1 MKRTL
6 GVLRN
11 DKTRAELDA
20 LRHILA
26 DTEKELA
33 DARAEIRRAHI
44 EIDVLRGMVDR
55 QHRDLLEIQGYK
67 NTVRVL

>member
-6 GVLRN
+6 GILRR
-11 DKTRAELDA
+11 DKERAELDA
-20 LRHILA
+20 LRHMLSE
-26 DTEKELA
+26 TEKELA

-44 EIDVLRGMVDR
+44 EIEVLRGMVDR
-55 QHRDLLEIQGYK
+55 QHRDLLEMQGYK